1 MNGDNMP
8 ADQVE
13 TNQWQ
18 AMLPGWRTLLAWE
31 IVVTVLTVVMARQHL
46 GLAIAV
52 AVIDLAAV
60 AQTVQVTKARSTS
73 PAGETRRRAS
83 VTTGLGAAA
92 LITVVGA
99 IVAVATVL

>member
-1 MNGDNMP
+1 MNLDTMP

-46 GLAIAV
+46 GLALAAV
-52 AVIDLAAV
+52 VVDVAAV
-60 AQTVQVTKARSTS
+60 AQTQRVAN
-73 PAGETRRRAS
+73 TRWSSSSVDDPRPRAS
-83 VTTGLGAAA
+83 VTSGWAPPHSSFLSAR
-92 LITVVGA
+92 
-99 IVAVATVL
+99 